1 MKIFLINK
9 SGIFPY
15 FLSSLEVQWRSMT
28 FDLKFSSWSLQMT
41 TIRGC
46 TQNFSLLSKF
56 LGPNAACAKFGVT
69 KSHIL
74 SVVWKRNVSTPLSS
88 PFQPTHPLSPLSIFN
103 PSPLFPFQPKP
114 PSPLFHFNL
123 HFHSWVFWL
132 FMSSP
137 CQSINLSY
145 RSINENIISEPGL
158 IHDKPAI

>member
-1 MKIFLINK
+1 MKTFLINK

-56 LGPNAACAKFGVT
+56 LGPNAACCKIWCHKESYSICSLG
-69 KSHIL
+69 KKCL
-74 SVVWKRNVSTPLSS
+74 
-88 PFQPTHPLSPLSIFN
+88 HPS
-103 PSPLFPFQPKP
+103 LFPFPTYTP
-114 PSPLFHFNL
+114 PLFLFNL

-158 IHDKPAI
+158 IHDKPAIYYLYPA